1 MVGYSIGVEQSGGEG
16 GMFFSAI
23 LFLVLRKKAKCFCCY
38 CFSHCSCFAAEGIGK
53 GKGVRAGGR
62 TRARARLRNKMRAR
76 RQVVKEGGTGGK
88 MEWKRGRDINEE
100 EKEVE
105 EGEEKEKGTTVA
117 RELFQ

>member
-1 MVGYSIGVEQSGGEG
+1 
-16 GMFFSAI
+16 
-23 LFLVLRKKAKCFCCY
+23 
-38 CFSHCSCFAAEGIGK
+38 
-53 GKGVRAGGR
+53 
-62 TRARARLRNKMRAR
+62 MRAR